1 MKKAAPAASERRE
14 PPAREGGAHADFEN
28 VVCGSLMV
36 FAVFMKCY
44 HETAMD
50 DLELRHL
57 RLVKAIA
64 DAGSVTRAGEI
75 LHLTQSALSHQ
86 LRDIESRLNAP
97 LFHRVGRRMLPTEAG
112 RRLIETA
119 AGVLSAVRHTED
131 QIRRAARGGE
141 GTLRISTE
149 CYTVYHWLPP
159 LLKKYRLAHPMVDI
173 QIDASATSNPVQALL
188 DGKLD
193 LAVVSVLPRDR
204 RVAVH
209 PLFDDN
215 MVVITAPG
223 HPLAARP
230 YVRPEDFRTETLL
243 LYARK
248 EDSYVYKRIVAR
260 SGVTPRC
267 VQQVQLTEAIIE
279 LVKAGLGVAILS
291 EWAVAPHLRSR
302 ALRAVRLTRAGHR
315 RRWSAVTLR
324 ETSDLAYVAD
334 FIRLMAINA
343 PRPAIAAPLKPVLR
357 MPRSSH
363 A

>member
-1 MKKAAPAASERRE
+1 MS
-14 PPAREGGAHADFEN
+14 
-28 VVCGSLMV
+28 
-36 FAVFMKCY
+36 
-44 HETAMD
+44 AMD

-64 DAGSVTRAGEI
+64 DAGSVTRAGEA

-86 LRDIESRLNAP
+86 LRDIENRLNTP

-119 AGVLSAVRHTED
+119 GSVLSVVRQAED
-131 QIRRAARGGE
+131 QVRMTARGGE

-159 LLKKYRLAHPMVDI
+159 LLKKYRLAHPTVDV

-188 DGKLD
+188 AGKLD
-193 LAVVSVLPRDR
+193 LAVVSAPPRDR

-215 MVVITAPG
+215 MVVIVAPT
-223 HPLAARP
+223 HPLASRP

-248 EDSYVYKRIVAR
+248 EDSYVYRQIVAR
-260 SGVTPRC
+260 AGVTPRAI
-267 VQQVQLTEAIIE
+267 QQVQLTEAIIE

-291 EWAVAPHLRSR
+291 EWAVAPHVR
-302 ALRAVRLTRAGHR
+302 ARELRAIRVTRGGCR

-324 ETSDLAYVAD
+324 DTSDLPFVRD
-334 FIRLMAINA
+334 FIRLMAGNA
-343 PRPAIAAPLKPVLR
+343 PRPASVATPKRILPIQ
-357 MPRSSH
+357 RSRH

>member
-1 MKKAAPAASERRE
+1 M
-14 PPAREGGAHADFEN
+14 N
-28 VVCGSLMV
+28 
-36 FAVFMKCY
+36 
-44 HETAMD
+44 AMD

-64 DAGSVTRAGEI
+64 DAGSVTRAGDI

-97 LFHRVGRRMLPTEAG
+97 LFHRAGRRMLPTEAG

-119 AGVLSAVRHTED
+119 AGVLSAVRQTED
-131 QIRRAARGGE
+131 QIRRAARGDE
-141 GTLRISTE
+141 ATLRISTE

-159 LLKKYRLAHPMVDI
+159 LLKKYRVAHPMVNV
-173 QIDASATSNPVQALL
+173 QIDAGATSNPVQALV

-193 LAVVSVLPRDR
+193 LAVVSERPRDR

-215 MVVITAPG
+215 MVLIAAPT
-223 HPLAARP
+223 HPLAARD
-230 YVRPEDFRTETLL
+230 YIRPEDLRPETLL

-248 EDSYVYKRIVAR
+248 EDSFVYRQVVAR
-260 SGVTPRC
+260 AGVTPRAI
-267 VQQVQLTEAIIE
+267 QQIQLTEAIIE

-291 EWAVAPHLRSR
+291 EWAVAPYVRTRELR
-302 ALRAVRLTRAGHR
+302 ALRVTRRGCR
-315 RRWSAVTLR
+315 RRWSAATLKG
-324 ETSDLAYVAD
+324 TSDLPYIAD
-334 FIRLMAINA
+334 FIRMMAANA
-343 PRPAIAAPLKPVLR
+343 PRPALVAPLKPVLR
-357 MPRSSH
+357 MPRSRH

>member
-1 MKKAAPAASERRE
+1 
-14 PPAREGGAHADFEN
+14 
-28 VVCGSLMV
+28 
-36 FAVFMKCY
+36 
-44 HETAMD
+44 MD
-50 DLELRHL
+50 DIELRHL

-64 DAGSVTRAGEI
+64 DAGSVTGAGTI

-119 AGVLSAVRHTED
+119 SGVLSAVRQTED

-159 LLKKYRLAHPMVDI
+159 LLRKYRLAHPMVDF
-173 QIDASATSNPVQALL
+173 QIDASATANPVQALL

-193 LAVVSVLPRDR
+193 LAVVTGAPRDR
-204 RVAVH
+204 RIAVH
-209 PLFDDN
+209 PLFDDD
-215 MVVITAPG
+215 MVVIVAPA
-223 HPLAARP
+223 HPLAGRP
-230 YVRPEDFRTETLL
+230 YIRADDFRTETLL

-248 EDSYVYKRIVAR
+248 EDSYVYRQVVAR
-260 SGVTPRC
+260 AGVTPRAI
-267 VQQVQLTEAIIE
+267 QQVQLTEAIIE

-302 ALRAVRLTRAGHR
+302 ELRAIRLTRRGHR

-324 ETSDLAYVAD
+324 ETASLSYVVD
-334 FIRLMAINA
+334 FIRLMAANA
-343 PRPAIAAPLKPVLR
+343 PRPASAARLKPVLS
-357 MPRSSH
+357 RSL